1 MNSSHSH
8 GSALKPEPAILSLPE
23 SRAGYSLDLLS
34 VRPRAAWLLRA
45 IIAFAILLACVSAAF
60 SQGKAVQAP
69 SIAATLIKWT
79 PLIAQGFA
87 LNLAISF
94 LAMLVGSVAG
104 IALGLARISLLA
116 PVRRTSWIVIQ
127 FFRNAPWLAL
137 LFFCVYAIPH
147 IVVIAGAKVVVPD
160 WLKAVVGLALP
171 VMANVA
177 EIVRGA
183 IQNVPLG
190 QWQAANALGLNRK
203 LTLRLVVLPQCIK
216 PSIPPWMNWYAIL
229 TMATPLVSIVGVS
242 EAMQVVSEALVAE
255 GRFQLL
261 IPMYLY
267 LLLWFFIYC
276 YPIARWSEH
285 LEKKYG
291 VAQ

>member
-1 MNSSHSH
+1 MTSPET
-8 GSALKPEPAILSLPE
+8 GEKPLSAELSAPKGQGAFTIDSWL
-23 SRAGYSLDLLS
+23 A
-34 VRPRAAWLLRA
+34 RPRAAWLVKGAVVLA
-45 IIAFAILLACVSAAF
+45 IALAGISFVFFHRTSG
-60 SQGKAVQAP
+60 QGP
-69 SIAATLIKWT
+69 SVVATLIKWT

-94 LAMLVGSVAG
+94 LSMLIGTIAG
-104 IALGLARISLLA
+104 VALGLARISLI
-116 PVRRTSWIVIQ
+116 PNVRRFSSVIVQ

-147 IVVIAGAKVVVPD
+147 KVMIAGTSVIIPD

-177 EIVRGA
+177 EIVRGS
-183 IQNVPLG
+183 IQAVPSG
-190 QWQAANALGLNRK
+190 QWQAASALGLNRK

-229 TMATPLVSIVGVS
+229 TMATPLASIVGVS

-255 GRFQLL
+255 GRFELL

-267 LLLWFFIYC
+267 LMLWFFIYC
-276 YPIARWSEH
+276 YPITQWSEV
-285 LEKKYG
+285 LERKYG
-291 VAQ
+291 VVQ